1 MVSSGEGIIAAQE
14 PRLRTGC
21 PTCMRLINFV
31 LALAAT
37 GALAA
42 GEKVVTPVPTK
53 QMRPGYGVVESVT
66 PVRVVPER
74 SAAAG
79 GSAAAKDARPRYR
92 VAVRMPDG
100 RLQYRD
106 RSEERRV
113 GKGGRT
119 RPGP

>member
-1 MVSSGEGIIAAQE
+1 
-14 PRLRTGC
+14 
-21 PTCMRLINFV
+21 MRLISIV

-53 QMRPGYGVVESVT
+53 QMRPGYGVVERVT
-66 PVRVVPER
+66 PVRVVPEH

-79 GSAAAKDARPRYR
+79 GSAAAKDSRPMYR

-100 RLQYRD
+100 SLQYRD
-106 RSEERRV
+106 LDRPEFKV
-113 GKGGRT
+113 GEDVLLTNAGDIV
-119 RPGP
+119 PD